1 MKERIDS
8 CINEWKRRLI
18 DLTRR
23 NRLIYFVPKRSS
35 SLQIAE
41 PTPSEVFNRFVIEEK
56 PLRCFIPEEDDE
68 SNETPIQSEF
78 LLGDLEEQPKSKGK
92 RSRRSDEII
101 CKVQETKVLRSVLR
115 NLERRSRSD
124 FEERG
129 VRILHIAFGIL
140 EWQEVEQSELIR
152 SPLLLVPVE
161 IKRKS
166 VLDPYEI
173 WPTDEEIVINPALEV
188 RLRNDFRIDLPALPE
203 DWEEIDLTN
212 YLQKIIK
219 LANKRGWSVFQE
231 CWIGLF
237 SFHKL
242 VIYQDLNAHNE
253 LIKNHPIIIDL
264 CEGKV
269 RKENTGEFQDPSKL
283 DSSVDP
289 KESYLVLDADS
300 SQLACIETVKKGTNI
315 VIQGPPGTGKSQ
327 TIANIIAEF
336 IASGR
341 RVLFMSEK
349 MAALEMVYKRLLN
362 ANLGHFCL
370 EIHSHKANKRKVVE
384 ELYGSYR
391 ELIKPKISLT
401 EQEFQKLKDR
411 CRQLN
416 EYVYA
421 LHLVRKPMGKS
432 GFNILGELAALES
445 VPFVPYG
452 EINPSII
459 TPEMQD
465 KAEQLA
471 RRLGQLWKIAAEGDQ
486 FIWFGCRVSA
496 YSLQT
501 RTTFLDLIAN
511 YERVT
516 GKLMEE
522 SKAFAENLGL
532 NPPKSIA
539 EGEWLVRLGEL
550 LREGPGVPTNW
561 LLTEEF
567 ESFISEAKRY
577 CELSNHWRLLKEELS
592 KQYNQKFFE
601 LPISLSEELKN
612 LFKTISSYLGRDIL
626 PDKSIISKRTEL
638 LHWVH
643 DLIGHVKDW
652 QRDANTLY
660 GLLGLSTDN
669 QNLQELKR
677 LIEIV
682 ELCSK
687 ENRPDY
693 TWFDPSKLGEVTDA
707 LPRLKLDHQTRN
719 SLRAELLRDYDVSFL
734 FLDSEHLIEDSKIH
748 YNSLFRWLK
757 PRFYSFRRQIRRCR
771 HDGQFPKIVLKDLE
785 KARDLK
791 RLEMKIMN
799 DCESNKKLLG
809 GWYKV
814 YNTNFTL
821 TEEAAEVARRLLN
834 IVAFHPIP
842 QELIQQA
849 CLGRTPS
856 PDLIMAA
863 KRLKDSLKLFEEQTN
878 KLSNLVPIDCVP
890 LTRLPIQQSKLTDI
904 LNWSEQLS
912 DPLQKAIAHIEKIQ
926 SSFRSALDR
935 PPQEILS
942 DLDSLVSLQ
951 KVEMEVKQESDRL
964 KIFYG
969 ERFNGL
975 QTEWQDILRALEWTK
990 KLRDHFDNQPISKI
1004 MVEKALLGS
1013 RGAPNINSIKGEVT
1027 SFHNVFA
1034 QFEKHFE
1041 QGYPRL
1047 GSVTLKESPF
1057 QMQRIRLVEMRER
1070 IGEIQDWIDYQSLR
1084 EDFDQSG
1091 LLSLFTELI
1100 QRRLEPEKLTQI
1112 VSKSLLQAWIDHL
1125 FKEKSALR
1133 NFRGQNHDALIAEF
1147 RELDRKH
1154 CQLGASRV
1162 IFEANK
1168 RKPQGEFVVPGGEEQ
1183 LLLREAHK
1191 QRRHLP
1197 IRRLFAEIPNLLV
1210 CLKPCLLMSPLS
1222 VSQFLEPTQINFDL
1236 VIFDEA
1242 SQIRTEDAVG
1252 AIYRGLKLVTCGD
1265 NKQLPPTAFFEEG
1278 MSEEYDDQEI
1288 EEAFDV
1294 FPSIL
1299 DECAAIGMPLGWLRW
1314 HYRSKHESLI
1324 AFSNHQ
1330 FYGNKLVTFPGANS
1344 KDPRLG
1350 IEFKYIAD
1358 GVYDRSGR
1366 RDNPREAEEIVK
1378 LVSEHFFRHPDRSL
1392 GVVAFSIAQMT
1403 AIQDRIEKLMRERP
1417 ELQSYFRE
1425 DRLEGFFI
1433 KNLENVQG
1441 DERDVMIFSVG
1452 YGKDASGKLDM
1463 RMFGPLTRAGGER
1476 RLNVAVTRAREKV
1489 ILVSSIRAADLDLSS
1504 TRALGVLA
1512 LHRYLDYAERGAEAL
1527 YLKSHEA
1534 GEFES
1539 PLEREVA
1546 AEIRSLGYEVVPQV
1560 GYSGFRIDLGVI
1572 DPAEPGRYLLGVE
1585 CDGATYHSAY
1595 TARDRDRLRQEILE
1609 KFGWR
1614 IHRVWSPDWVM
1625 RRDKEVEKLRK
1636 AIDNVLSSK
1645 ENSAGN
1651 RTHNEEKGEFATVT
1665 KKEPDPI
1672 NNDIH
1677 YPWVSSYKVWRPKKM
1692 PFLQPK
1698 MDGVELDRMLNE
1710 IVDVE
1715 GPIHIE
1721 LATRRLANTLG
1732 FQKVGSRIMK
1742 AVNASIRIL
1751 LKEGKLKKFN
1761 KFLWPSKDDFSL
1773 MVRQPIPEE
1782 KDSCRTIKFVALEE
1796 IELAV
1801 RNLIRSAFSISEDDG
1816 VKQVARIFGF
1826 YHTGAN
1832 IHDRIKEIM
1841 KQMISR
1847 GDLILKGD
1855 RLSLP

>member
-35 SLQIAE
+35 SLQIIE
-41 PTPSEVFNRFVIEEK
+41 PTPLEVFNRFVIEEK
-56 PLRCFIPEEDDE
+56 ALKCFIPEEDEERDE
-68 SNETPIQSEF
+68 TAIQSN
-78 LLGDLEEQPKSKGK
+78 LPLGDLEEQSKSKGK
-92 RSRRSDEII
+92 RLRRSDEII
-101 CKVQETKVLRSVLR
+101 CKAQETRVLRSVLR

-129 VRILHIAFGIL
+129 VRILHLAFGIL

-188 RLRNDFRIDLPALPE
+188 KLRNDFRIDLPALPE
-203 DWEEIDLTN
+203 DWEEISLN
-212 YLQKIIK
+212 EYLQKIIR
-219 LANKRGWSVFQE
+219 LASKRGWSVFQE

-242 VIYQDLNAHNE
+242 VIYQDLNAHHE
-253 LIKNHPIIIDL
+253 LINNHPIIIDL
-264 CEGKV
+264 CEGKI

-300 SQLACIETVKKGTNI
+300 SQLVCIETVKKGTNI

-327 TIANIIAEF
+327 TIANIISEF

-341 RVLFMSEK
+341 KVLFMSEK

-384 ELYGSYR
+384 ELYSSYR
-391 ELIKPKISLT
+391 ELIKPKKSMT

-421 LHLVRKPMGKS
+421 LHLVRKPMRRS
-432 GFNILGELAALES
+432 AFEVLGELAKLES

-452 EINPSII
+452 EINPNII

-471 RRLGQLWKIAAEGDQ
+471 RKLGQLWKVVAEGDQ
-486 FIWFGCRVSA
+486 FIWLGCKVSA

-511 YERVT
+511 CEKVT
-516 GKLMEE
+516 DYLLEE
-522 SKAFAENLGL
+522 SKSFAENLGL

-539 EGEWLVRLGEL
+539 EGEWLVCTGEL
-550 LREGPGVPTNW
+550 LLEGPGVPTNW
-561 LLTEEF
+561 LLSEQF
-567 ESFISEAKRY
+567 DSFVAEAKRY
-577 CELSNHWRLLKEELS
+577 CELSNHWRSLKEELG
-592 KQYNQKFFE
+592 KRYDQQFFE
-601 LPISLSEELKN
+601 LPISLNEELKN
-612 LFKTISSYLGRDIL
+612 LFKTISIYLGRDIL
-626 PDKSIISKRTEL
+626 PDKTIISNRIEL
-638 LHWVH
+638 LNWVH
-643 DLIGHVKDW
+643 DLIQHVKDW
-652 QRDANTLY
+652 QRDANILY
-660 GLLGLSTDN
+660 SLVGLSADN
-669 QNLQELKR
+669 QNIQELKR
-677 LIEIV
+677 LIEIA

-687 ENRPDY
+687 ENRPGY
-693 TWFDPSKLGEVTDA
+693 SWFDPSKLSEVTDA
-707 LPRLKLDHQTRN
+707 LPRLRLDHQTRN
-719 SLRAELLRDYDVSFL
+719 EIRADLLRDYDISFL
-734 FLDSEHLIEDSKIH
+734 FLDLDRLIEDLKIR
-748 YNSLFRWLK
+748 YTSVFRWLK
-757 PRFYSFRRQIRRCR
+757 PRFYSLRRQIRRCQ
-771 HDGQFPKIVLKDLE
+771 HDGQFPKIILKDLE

-791 RLEMKIMN
+791 RLEAKIMN
-799 DCESNKKLLG
+799 DSESSKKLLG

-821 TEEAAEVARRLLN
+821 TEEAVEAARRLLS
-834 IVAFHPIP
+834 IIAIRPIP

-849 CLGRTPS
+849 CLGRTTS
-856 PDLIMAA
+856 PDLIISA
-863 KRLKDSLKLFEEQTN
+863 KRLKDSLKLWEEQTT
-878 KLSNLVPIDCVP
+878 KLSNLVPMDCLP
-890 LTRLPIQQSKLTDI
+890 STRLPIQQSKLTDI
-904 LNWSEQLS
+904 LNWAERLSE
-912 DPLQKAIAHIEKIQ
+912 PLQKAITHIEKIQ
-926 SSFRSALDR
+926 SSFRSALVR

-942 DLDSLVSLQ
+942 DLDDLVSLR

-964 KIFYG
+964 KIVYG
-969 ERFNGL
+969 DRFIGL
-975 QTEWQDILRALEWTK
+975 QTEWQDILHGLEWTK
-990 KLRDHFDNQPISKI
+990 KLRDHFDNQPIPNI
-1004 MVEKALLGS
+1004 MLEKALLGS
-1013 RGAPNINSIKGEVT
+1013 RVAPNVNSIKGRIA
-1027 SFHNVFA
+1027 SFHNAFT
-1034 QFEKHFE
+1034 QFEKQFE
-1041 QGYPRL
+1041 QGYPRI
-1047 GSVTLKESPF
+1047 GSVALKECPF
-1057 QMQRIRLVEMRER
+1057 QMQRTRLSEMRER
-1070 IGEIQDWIDYQSLR
+1070 IGEVQDWIDYQGLK
-1084 EDFDQSG
+1084 EDFDHSG
-1091 LLSLFTELI
+1091 LLSLFTELT
-1100 QRRLEPEKLTQI
+1100 QRQLEPEKLTQI
-1112 VSKSLLQAWIDHL
+1112 VSKSLLQAWIDYL

-1133 NFRGQNHDALIAEF
+1133 SFRGQNHEALVAEF
-1147 RELDRKH
+1147 RELDHKH
-1154 CQLGASRV
+1154 CHLGASRV

-1168 RKPQGEFVVPGGEEQ
+1168 RKPRWEFVVPGGEEQ
-1183 LLLREAHK
+1183 LLLHEAHK
-1191 QRRHLP
+1191 QRRHWP

-1210 CLKPCLLMSPLS
+1210 RLKPCLLMSPLS
-1222 VSQFLEPTQINFDL
+1222 VSQFLDPTRINFDL

-1252 AIYRGLKLVTCGD
+1252 AIYRGSKLVTCGD

-1299 DECAAIGMPLGWLRW
+1299 DECVAIGMPLGWLRW

-1330 FYGNKLVTFPGANS
+1330 FYGNKLVTFPGSNS
-1344 KDPRLG
+1344 RDPKLG
-1350 IEFKYIAD
+1350 IEFRYIAG

-1366 RDNPREAEEIVK
+1366 RDNPREAEEIVR
-1378 LVSEHFFRHPDRSL
+1378 LVSQHFFEYPNRSL

-1417 ELQSYFRE
+1417 ELQSYFKE

-1489 ILVSSIRAADLDLSS
+1489 ILVSSIRAADLDLSN
-1504 TRALGVLA
+1504 TRAPGVLA
-1512 LHRYLDYAERGAEAL
+1512 LHRYLEYAERGAEAL
-1527 YLKSHEA
+1527 NLKMYEP

-1546 AEIRSLGYEVVPQV
+1546 SAIRFLGYEVVPQV

-1625 RRDKEVEKLRK
+1625 RREKEVKRLSEAIEK
-1636 AIDNVLSSK
+1636 ALSSK
-1645 ENSAGN
+1645 ENKLGDIS
-1651 RTHNEEKGEFATVT
+1651 HVEERKNFEIVI
-1665 KKEPDPI
+1665 KKEPDPV

-1677 YPWVSSYKVWRPKKM
+1677 YPWVSPYKVWRPKKM
-1692 PFLQPK
+1692 PFQQPNV
-1698 MDGVELDRMLNE
+1698 GVGELAKILNE

-1721 LATRRLANTLG
+1721 LATRRLANALG
-1732 FQKVGSRIMK
+1732 FQKVGSRVRE
-1742 AVNASIRIL
+1742 AVNSSVRIL
-1751 LKEGKLKKFN
+1751 IKEGKVKRVN
-1761 KFLWPSKDDFSL
+1761 KFLGRAKIIFFWSVNPCLKKRTPSEQLNS
-1773 MVRQPIPEE
+1773 
-1782 KDSCRTIKFVALEE
+1782 
-1796 IELAV
+1796 
-1801 RNLIRSAFSISEDDG
+1801 
-1816 VKQVARIFGF
+1816 
-1826 YHTGAN
+1826 
-1832 IHDRIKEIM
+1832 
-1841 KQMISR
+1841 
-1847 GDLILKGD
+1847 
-1855 RLSLP
+1855 